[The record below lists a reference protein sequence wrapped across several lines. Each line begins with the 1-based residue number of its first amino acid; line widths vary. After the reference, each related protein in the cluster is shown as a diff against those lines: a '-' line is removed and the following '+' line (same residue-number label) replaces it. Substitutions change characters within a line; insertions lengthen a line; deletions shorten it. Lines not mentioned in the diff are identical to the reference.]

1 MPYSIVFIH
10 IFFLDFFCLLEIYN
24 VLNVIVNFHF
34 YFRFFDIF
42 LYLSLSYCK
51 SNLSC
56 RRSDFYHFLG
66 SVQSA
71 LYTDFVAKFYNNF
84 PQPVTT

>member
-1 MPYSIVFIH
+1 MPYSIVLTH
-10 IFFLDFFCLLEIYN
+10 IFFCLLEIYN
-24 VLNVIVNFHF
+24 VLNVTVNFHF

-51 SNLSC
+51 STHPQICLAGGVTSLSWVDTK
-56 RRSDFYHFLG
+56 RII
-66 SVQSA
+66 